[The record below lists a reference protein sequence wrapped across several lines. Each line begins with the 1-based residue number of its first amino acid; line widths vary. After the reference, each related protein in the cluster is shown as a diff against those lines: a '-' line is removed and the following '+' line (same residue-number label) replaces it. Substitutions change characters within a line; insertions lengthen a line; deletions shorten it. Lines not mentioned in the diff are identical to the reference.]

1 MPAEEVVLHHF
12 LKCDVTLHRML
23 CMIYI
28 SVTWVSDITLHHF
41 LSLLQV
47 MIVMELLEK
56 GDLRSYLLT
65 VE

>member
-1 MPAEEVVLHHF
+1 MTSLPA
-12 LKCDVTLHRML
+12 
-23 CMIYI
+23 
-28 SVTWVSDITLHHF
+28 
-41 LSLLQV
+41 LLQV

>member
-1 MPAEEVVLHHF
+1 MVTCCCINHF
-12 LKCDVTLHRML
+12 L
-23 CMIYI
+23 
-28 SVTWVSDITLHHF
+28 VSDITLHHF
-41 LSLLQV
+41 LPLLQV

>member
-1 MPAEEVVLHHF
+1 MTSLAA
-12 LKCDVTLHRML
+12 
-23 CMIYI
+23 
-28 SVTWVSDITLHHF
+28 
-41 LSLLQV
+41 LLQV

>member
-1 MPAEEVVLHHF
+1 MHF
-12 LKCDVTLHRML
+12 M
-23 CMIYI
+23 
-28 SVTWVSDITLHHF
+28 VSDITLHHF
-41 LSLLQV
+41 LSPLQV